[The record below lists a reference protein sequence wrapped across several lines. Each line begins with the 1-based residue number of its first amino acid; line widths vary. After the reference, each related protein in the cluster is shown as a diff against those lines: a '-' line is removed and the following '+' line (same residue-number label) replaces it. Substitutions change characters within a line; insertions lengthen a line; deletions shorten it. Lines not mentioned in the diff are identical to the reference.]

1 MTGTNPTHANPKRNK
16 TISGTDISVRAT
28 LPKKNPVPQRH
39 PAVAS
44 ASTGIIRLRVVNIWS
59 DCKIEAEV
67 DLEWRTHLVRYR
79 QWPRTKK
86 ARFDRGKLHML
97 QRRLRVVKWLSTT
110 PALAVCTLCSREFK
124 VPTSALRRTA
134 DAQASLQEQFGRHKC
149 RPLDSSHIGA
159 QAPAD
164 VLHRQEPDADEE
176 EDEEEDDR
184 KEEDDEDDDGSS
196 E

>member
-1 MTGTNPTHANPKRNK
+1 VENPPRPLPTVAANEKSAVRPGKAAHAP
-16 TISGTDISVRAT
+16 TPT
-28 LPKKNPVPQRH
+28 
-39 PAVAS
+39 
-44 ASTGIIRLRVVNIWS
+44 
-59 DCKIEAEV
+59 
-67 DLEWRTHLVRYR
+67 YY
-79 QWPRTKK
+79 
-86 ARFDRGKLHML
+86 
-97 QRRLRVVKWLSTT
+97 RVVKWLSTT

-134 DAQASLQEQFGRHKC
+134 NALASLQEQFGRHKC